1 MERRLN
7 IMNNGPNPHELKKI
21 YLEEWLHEKIRQEA
35 MTEPDLRDLLS
46 GGIPERLTKSDV
58 ESYHLF
64 KFRKLMSHVH
74 ENSSFYREMFDDDGI
89 RPGDIGSLTD
99 LAKIPF
105 TDQADLSR
113 NPNRFLCGSHGDIA
127 RVTTFTTSG
136 TTGPEKRV
144 YCTRGDMEHITDFMA
159 AGMRTVT
166 EKEDVVQIMLPSGST
181 SNQADLLAQG
191 VRKMGAEAVKA
202 GLNLT
207 SEEQLA
213 LLKKHGTT
221 VIFGVAAAVYRMT
234 QELKDIHAL
243 DRLGV
248 KTVFVT
254 GFLADAQ
261 REHLRRVWNCDVHS
275 HYGLTE
281 MGLAVAVEC
290 HAHDGYHFN
299 EADLLLEIID
309 PETGRV
315 IHEGEGELVFTTLTR
330 QGTPLLRY
338 RTSDMAC
345 LIPEPCPCGAV
356 TLRRFGP
363 VRKRLELVVKLASGY
378 QIYPSLFDDVLYGF
392 TDLVD
397 YDLRVT
403 GTKGR
408 ERFHFTIETTG
419 RDPDLPGRVKASLTN
434 EPSLYP
440 LFKEGTMGAPEI
452 TVVPPGGI
460 LQMGRAKKKI
470 IDERAV

>member
-1 MERRLN
+1 MADKKKRED
-7 IMNNGPNPHELKKI
+7 LKRV
-21 YLEEWLHEKIRQEA
+21 YLEEWLHDKIRYEA
-35 MTEPDLRDLLS
+35 LGDHDFRASL
-46 GGIPERLTKSDV
+46 GGKIPERLTREDV
-58 ESYHLF
+58 ERYHLF
-64 KFRKLMSHVH
+64 KLRRLLAYVH
-74 ENSSFYREMFDDDGI
+74 ENSSFYRDLFEKHHI
-89 RPGDIGSLTD
+89 RPSDIVSLAD

-105 TDQADLSR
+105 TDQADLVR

-144 YCTRGDMEHITDFMA
+144 YCTDGDIERIIEFMG

-166 EKEDVVQIMLPSGST
+166 EKEDVVQIMLPSGRL
-181 SNQADLLAQG
+181 SNQADLLEQG
-191 VRKMGAEAVKA
+191 VLKIGAKAVKT

-207 SEEQLA
+207 SEEQLE
-213 LLKKHGTT
+213 LIKKHGTT
-221 VIFGVAAAVYRMT
+221 VIFGVSSPVYRMT
-234 QELKDIHAL
+234 QELKGVHAL
-243 DRLGV
+243 DGLGV
-248 KTVFVT
+248 KTIFLT
-254 GFLADAQ
+254 SFLADAQ
-261 REHLRRVWNCDVHS
+261 REYLRRVWNCDVHS

-309 PETGRV
+309 PETGR
-315 IHEGEGELVFTTLTR
+315 ILDEGEGELVFTTLTR
-330 QGTPLLRY
+330 QGTPLIRY
-338 RTSDMAC
+338 RTNDIAH
-345 LIPEPCPCGAV
+345 LIPEPCPCGAA

-363 VRKRLELVVKLASGY
+363 VKKRRELIVRLSGGFL
-378 QIYPSLFDDVLYGF
+378 IYPSLFDEVLYGL

-403 GTKGR
+403 GTGGR
-408 ERFHFTIETTG
+408 ERLHFTVETIG
-419 RDPDLPGRVKASLTN
+419 QDPGIRDRVRQLLFH
-434 EPSLYP
+434 EPALHPVFAES
-440 LFKEGTMGAPEI
+440 TMDEPEI

-470 IDERAV
+470 IDERAA

>member
-1 MERRLN
+1 MADGKHREGSKRV
-7 IMNNGPNPHELKKI
+7 
-21 YLEEWLHEKIRQEA
+21 YLEEWLHGKIRDEA
-35 MTEPDLRDLLS
+35 LTDPDFRDVLGS
-46 GGIPERLTKSDV
+46 EIHGRLTRADV
-58 ESYHLF
+58 DNYHLF
-64 KFRKLMSHVH
+64 RLRKLLSYVGR
-74 ENSSFYREMFDDDGI
+74 NSSFYRDLFDKNHI
-89 RPGDIGSLTD
+89 RPSDIVSLAD

-113 NPNRFLCGSHGDIA
+113 NPNRFLCVSHGDVA

-144 YCTRGDMEHITDFMA
+144 YCTDEDIERIIEFMG

-166 EKEDVVQIMLPSGST
+166 EKEDVVQIMLPSGRL
-181 SNQADLLAQG
+181 SNQADLLEQG
-191 VRKMGAEAVKA
+191 VLKIGAKAVKS
-202 GLNLT
+202 GLNL
-207 SEEQLA
+207 SSGEQLE
-213 LLKKHGTT
+213 LIKEHGTT
-221 VIFGVAAAVYRMT
+221 VIFGVASPVYRMT
-234 QELKDIHAL
+234 QELKGAHAL
-243 DRLGV
+243 DGLGV
-248 KTVFVT
+248 RTIFLT
-254 GFLADAQ
+254 SFLADAQ

-315 IHEGEGELVFTTLTR
+315 LDEGEGELVFTTLTR
-330 QGTPLLRY
+330 QGTPLIRY
-338 RTSDMAC
+338 RTNDMAR
-345 LIPEPCPCGAV
+345 LIPEPCPCGAA

-363 VRKRLELVVKLASGY
+363 VRKRLELIVRLANGY
-378 QIYPSLFDDVLYGF
+378 LVYPSLFDEALYTL

-403 GTKGR
+403 GTGGR
-408 ERFHFTIETTG
+408 ERLHFTVEAIG
-419 RDPDLPGRVKASLTN
+419 QDPDIRDGVRRLLFR
-434 EPSLYP
+434 EPALRP
-440 LFKEGTMGAPEI
+440 VFAEGTMDEPEI

-470 IDERAV
+470 IDERVA